1 MGEGKGMKTSLGFAL
16 GLFVVALL
24 GGGSSAS
31 GATRTTTYPCV
42 DQLGFSNTTLTL
54 VTTVTPYAGMKWIF
68 DSAPSVVAQQVL
80 TDLNANTHNITFKE
94 ANGLVP
100 NLFFNIT
107 LNETNTGT
115 QQDSAYATVTGLAK
129 SGNLFTESSGVAP
142 YIGWKDAVDHLTT
155 NMLTWLQNGWHT
167 NPPCLRPDG
176 TMRTTLPDDG
186 TSSSGTQSPRR
197 K

>member
-1 MGEGKGMKTSLGFAL
+1 MGEGKGMKGSLGLAL
-16 GLFVVALL
+16 GLFVIALL

-31 GATRTTTYPCV
+31 GASRTPTYPCV

-54 VTTVTPYAGMKWIF
+54 VTTVTPYAGTKWIY
-68 DSAPSVVAQQVL
+68 DSAPSVVAQQLL
-80 TDLNANTHNITFKE
+80 TDLNANTHNIIFTE
-94 ANGLVP
+94 ANGVVP

-115 QQDSAYATVTGLAK
+115 QQDTAYATVTGLAK

-142 YIGWKDAVDHLTT
+142 YIGWKVAVDHLTP
-155 NMLTWLQNGWHT
+155 NMLTWLENGWHT

-176 TMRTTLPDDG
+176 TMRTTWPDDA
-186 TSSSGTQSPRR
+186 TPSSGTQGPRR